1 MSAINGGTNPAVRVP
16 IVNNVIL
23 NDTLQSQRENIVPN
37 GNASFQPNQ
46 GLETPRECNIR
57 GNVRRL
63 RVEDALCYL
72 DQVKQQ
78 FADAPDVYVNFLD
91 VMKDFKSQAI
101 DTPGVI
107 KRVSRLFR
115 GRPNLIIAFN
125 TFLPPGFD
133 VSVDGIKVIITEP
146 NGRKQVIN
154 ESHAE
159 PSTLESSET
168 TQSSKTSKASSP
180 VQLVTGDQLF
190 IRDQAS
196 VSNLVPSAEPVMTEQ
211 LESELTA
218 ASTDPTASE
227 IRPTNSLSN
236 RVSTA
241 TYQDAVMYRNK
252 VMNRFEKRPE
262 IYHKFLEILQR
273 LHRLTQEGGV
283 IQGYK
288 RALEAVE
295 LLFENDTDLVQE
307 FKQQFQ
313 PNCSGS
319 GLPRPSSSTP
329 GDASN
334 KGRIQKTGDRSAFV
348 VSPQPVCVPKV
359 QNLQGTSPGK
369 RTASMYTTTAAKR
382 AKLGSINMMT
392 YDTNVEE
399 AAKFGTV
406 EDYLFF
412 DKVCWLREVRKALID
427 NGVHENFLRCLA
439 LYNQSI
445 ISKNELVELLTP
457 FIGRFTL
464 LLKHVKE
471 LLGLPDSHG
480 DNQQSDEKHR
490 RRQLHGNDDMELE
503 HKIDYATCRRLG
515 VSYRSLPES
524 YEKPLC
530 SGRTP
535 LCESVLNDSW
545 VSFPCW
551 SSEDSSAVHS
561 KKTQFEEFVFRTED
575 ERYELDIVIE
585 VNKTALEVLEMVQRK
600 MSRMKSEELNSLRL
614 GPSLGGSS
622 DSVMLRALQ
631 RIYGDHTLKMLE
643 GAMKNPQIM
652 IPRLI
657 ERMRQKDAEWRKNQ
671 EVCNRIWREE
681 TEKHYAKSLDH
692 QAVIFKQNDLKL
704 LRAKTIVSQ
713 FENLYDERADRN
725 DEGESVEYG
734 PHCIYSYPEDIS
746 VLYDV
751 NDLVIHYVKRQAN
764 IQKEEKRHAKR
775 YLKRFIPELFNV
787 PPQELSDEEEL
798 EDRGRVGQKSEEQ
811 RCSGLL
817 ADDETQKFTSADEE
831 GPKNTQS
838 PNGNETST
846 YRLFYGANTWCIFI
860 RLHHLMCDRLAY
872 LKKKHRE
879 IIENH
884 EVEERIRMERESVIS
899 RCTGDGGSLKS
910 VELDTK
916 LGLSLLKPDSQSP
929 ANYYVALISEVKNL
943 LDGLIDSVAF
953 EDNIRKMFGTAAYL
967 TFTMDKIIITIARQ
981 LQNMSSEEANIASM
995 DLYKKYRFENPVCL
1009 YNRDKN
1015 EENIDD
1021 AYERAAQEVLVNQ
1034 NCFKTFFLHDT
1045 RSVTMELIDSD
1056 VTEEGEKGDSDQEW
1070 SRYVH
1075 HYVESLNDEP
1085 SSSALNP
1092 DDQQQMLETIGERP
1106 PLFLMKYIKTGME
1119 KCRRRDDEAAK
1130 KNEDA
1135 IGELKPEE
1143 KTSNITVNEDLNVL
1157 FSPAGN
1163 YKMRFTKDSTDL
1175 LIRAGAPRRGMDKHK
1190 TITGR
1195 RKDRFLAWL
1204 EERLCEDG
1212 SDVLGPRNWLADGSR
1227 IVPVRHPEFP
1237 YITYNRYFSSISSTS
1252 STSSSNRSQR

>member
-1 MSAINGGTNPAVRVP
+1 MSAINGESNPALRMPV
-16 IVNNVIL
+16 VNNIML
-23 NDTLQSQRENIVPN
+23 NDTLQSHRENIVPN
-37 GNASFQPNQ
+37 GNTLFQPNQ
-46 GLETPRECNIR
+46 GSETSRENAMR

-78 FADAPDVYVNFLD
+78 FADAPDVYINFLD

-146 NGRKQVIN
+146 NGRRQVIN
-154 ESHAE
+154 ENHPELCA
-159 PSTLESSET
+159 SSEIA
-168 TQSSKTSKASSP
+168 QSSQMTKASSP
-180 VQLVTGDQLF
+180 IQPVAGIAGDPLLA
-190 IRDQAS
+190 AS
-196 VSNLVPSAEPVMTEQ
+196 EASASDLSSTTEPVVTEHQ
-211 LESELTA
+211 ESELAPTV
-218 ASTDPTASE
+218 TDLQSNE
-227 IRPTNSLSN
+227 VRPVAFLSN
-236 RVSTA
+236 RVTAA

-252 VMNRFEKRPE
+252 VMARFEDRPE

-273 LHRLTQEGGV
+273 LQRLTQEGGV

-295 LLFENDTDLVQE
+295 VLFENDTDLVQE

-313 PNCSGS
+313 PSSPVSGIS
-319 GLPRPSSSTP
+319 GPSSSTP
-329 GDASN
+329 RDTTS
-334 KGRIQKTGDRSAFV
+334 KGKIQKSGERSTFV

-359 QNLQGTSPGK
+359 QNLQGTNLGK
-369 RTASMYTTTAAKR
+369 RTASMYSTTTAKR
-382 AKLGSINMMT
+382 AKLGSINMLT
-392 YDTNVEE
+392 YDTDVEE

-412 DKVCWLREVRKALID
+412 DKIRKALID

-471 LLGLPDSHG
+471 LLGLPDTHG
-480 DNQQSDEKHR
+480 DSQQSDDRCR
-490 RRQLHGNDDMELE
+490 RRPAYTSDDVELE

-535 LCESVLNDSW
+535 LCESVLNNSW

-561 KKTQFEEFVFRTED
+561 KKTPFEEFVFRTED

-585 VNKTALEVLEMVQRK
+585 VNKAALEVLEMVQRK
-600 MSRMKSEELNSLRL
+600 MSRMKNEELNSFRL

-622 DSVMLRALQ
+622 DSIMLRALQ

-643 GAMKNPQIM
+643 GAMKNPQVM

-657 ERMRQKDAEWRKNQ
+657 ERMRQKDIEWRKNQ
-671 EVCNRIWREE
+671 EICNRIWREE
-681 TEKHYAKSLDH
+681 TDKHFIKSLDH
-692 QAVIFKQNDLKL
+692 QSIIFKQNDLKL
-704 LRAKTIVSQ
+704 LRAKTIISQ
-713 FENLYDERADRN
+713 FENLYDERTDRN

-734 PHCIYSYPEDIS
+734 PHCIYSYPEDIR

-775 YLKRFIPELFNV
+775 YLKRFVPELFNI
-787 PPQELSDEEEL
+787 PPQELSDEEEV
-798 EDRGRVGQKSEEQ
+798 EDRDRVGQNPEEE
-811 RCSGLL
+811 RGIGLYTDQ
-817 ADDETQKFTSADEE
+817 AQKTTSNDNAES
-831 GPKNTQS
+831 KNYAQS
-838 PNGNETST
+838 ANGNESST

-872 LKKKHRE
+872 LKKTHRE
-879 IIENH
+879 IIKNH
-884 EVEERIRMERESVIS
+884 EVEERIRMERESVIN
-899 RCTGDGGSLKS
+899 RCAGDGGSLKS

-929 ANYYVALISEVKNL
+929 VNYYSALINEVKNL

-953 EDNIRKMFGTAAYL
+953 EDNVRKMFGTAAYL

-981 LQNMSSEEANIASM
+981 LQNMSCEDANIASM
-995 DLYKKYRFENPVCL
+995 DLYKKYRFEHPVSL
-1009 YNRDKN
+1009 YSRDKN

-1021 AYERAAQEVLVNQ
+1021 AYERAAQEVLANQ

-1075 HYVESLNDEP
+1075 HYVESLSNEP
-1085 SSSALNP
+1085 SSSALSP
-1092 DDQQQMLETIGERP
+1092 EDQQQMLETIGERP
-1106 PLFLMKYIKTGME
+1106 PLFLMKYIKAGMD
-1119 KCRRRDDEAAK
+1119 KYRKKDDETNK
-1130 KNEDA
+1130 KNEDGN
-1135 IGELKPEE
+1135 GEQKLEE
-1143 KTSNITVNEDLNVL
+1143 KLPSIVMSEDLSAL

-1163 YKMRFTKDSTDL
+1163 YKMRFTKGSGDL
-1175 LIRAGAPRRGMDKHK
+1175 LIKAGAPRKGMDKHK
-1190 TITGR
+1190 IVTGR

-1212 SDVLGPRNWLADGSR
+1212 RDVLGPRNWLADGSR

-1252 STSSSNRSQR
+1252 SNSSNRSQR

>member
-1 MSAINGGTNPAVRVP
+1 MTG
-16 IVNNVIL
+16 
-23 NDTLQSQRENIVPN
+23 QQEN
-37 GNASFQPNQ
+37 
-46 GLETPRECNIR
+46 
-57 GNVRRL
+57 
-63 RVEDALCYL
+63 
-72 DQVKQQ
+72 
-78 FADAPDVYVNFLD
+78 
-91 VMKDFKSQAI
+91 
-101 DTPGVI
+101 
-107 KRVSRLFR
+107 
-115 GRPNLIIAFN
+115 
-125 TFLPPGFD
+125 
-133 VSVDGIKVIITEP
+133 
-146 NGRKQVIN
+146 
-154 ESHAE
+154 
-159 PSTLESSET
+159 
-168 TQSSKTSKASSP
+168 
-180 VQLVTGDQLF
+180 
-190 IRDQAS
+190 
-196 VSNLVPSAEPVMTEQ
+196 
-211 LESELTA
+211 ELTPVA
-218 ASTDPTASE
+218 TDPQCSE
-227 IRPTNSLSN
+227 IRSTTFLSN
-236 RVSTA
+236 RVTTA
-241 TYQDAVMYRNK
+241 TYQDAIMYRNK
-252 VMNRFEKRPE
+252 VMARFEDRPE

-295 LLFENDTDLVQE
+295 MLFENDTDLVQE

-313 PNCSGS
+313 PSCSGNS
-319 GLPRPSSSTP
+319 CTSSSTLR
-329 GDASN
+329 DTAS
-334 KGRIQKTGDRSAFV
+334 KGRVQKSGERSTFV

-359 QNLQGTSPGK
+359 QNLQGMSPGK
-369 RTASMYTTTAAKR
+369 RAVYMCSTTAAKR
-382 AKLGSINMMT
+382 AKLGTINMLT
-392 YDTNVEE
+392 YDTDVEE

-412 DKVCWLREVRKALID
+412 DKVCWLQEVRKALID

-445 ISKNELVELLTP
+445 ISKIELVELLTP
-457 FIGRFTL
+457 FIGRFTV

-471 LLGLPDSHG
+471 LLGLPDIHNDS
-480 DNQQSDEKHR
+480 QQNDDKHR
-490 RRQLHGNDDMELE
+490 RRQAQMNDDMELE

-530 SGRTP
+530 SGRTS

-600 MSRMKSEELNSLRL
+600 MLRMKNEELKCFRL

-622 DSVMLRALQ
+622 NSIMLRALQ
-631 RIYGDHTLKMLE
+631 RIYGDHTVKMLE
-643 GAMKNPQIM
+643 GAMKSPQVM

-657 ERMRQKDAEWRKNQ
+657 ERMRQKDVEWRKNQ
-671 EVCNRIWREE
+671 ELCNRIWREE
-681 TEKHYAKSLDH
+681 TEKHYTKSLDH

-734 PHCIYSYPEDIS
+734 PHCVYSYPEDIR

-751 NDLVIHYVKRQAN
+751 NDLIIHYVKRQAN

-775 YLKRFIPELFNV
+775 YLKRFVPELFNI
-787 PPQELSDEEEL
+787 PPQELSDEEEV
-798 EDRGRVGQKSEEQ
+798 EGRDRIDQNSEEQ
-811 RCSGLL
+811 NVGLNTDE
-817 ADDETQKFTSADEE
+817 AQKISDDVDSKNAQFSNET
-831 GPKNTQS
+831 
-838 PNGNETST
+838 ETST

-872 LKKKHRE
+872 LKKKHQE
-879 IIENH
+879 IIKNH
-884 EVEERIRMERESVIS
+884 EVEERIRMERESVIN
-899 RCTGDGGSLKS
+899 RCTGDGGSLES

-916 LGLSLLKPDSQSP
+916 LGLSLLKPDTQNP
-929 ANYYVALISEVKNL
+929 VNYYVALINEVKNL

-967 TFTMDKIIITIARQ
+967 TFTMDKIIMTIARQ
-981 LQNMSSEEANIASM
+981 LQNMSCEDANVASM
-995 DLYKKYRFENPVCL
+995 DLYKKYRFERPVSL
-1009 YNRDKN
+1009 YSRDKN

-1045 RSVTMELIDSD
+1045 RSVTMELIDSN

-1075 HYVESLNDEP
+1075 HYVESLTNEP
-1085 SSSALNP
+1085 SSSALSQE
-1092 DDQQQMLETIGERP
+1092 DQQQMLETIGERP
-1106 PLFLMKYIKTGME
+1106 PLFLMKYIKAGID
-1119 KCRRRDDEAAK
+1119 KYRKRNDETSK
-1130 KNEDA
+1130 KNEDGN
-1135 IGELKPEE
+1135 GEQKLEE
-1143 KTSNITVNEDLNVL
+1143 KLS
-1157 FSPAGN
+1157 
-1163 YKMRFTKDSTDL
+1163 FTKHR
-1175 LIRAGAPRRGMDKHK
+1175 IV
-1190 TITGR
+1190 TGR

-1212 SDVLGPRNWLADGSR
+1212 GDVLGPRNWLADGSR

-1252 STSSSNRSQR
+1252 STSSSTRSQR

>member
-1 MSAINGGTNPAVRVP
+1 MSSVNGGSNPAVRVP
-16 IVNNVIL
+16 FVNNVIL

-37 GNASFQPNQ
+37 GNVSFQPNQ
-46 GLETPRECNIR
+46 GSETQRESNMR

-115 GRPNLIIAFN
+115 GRPNLIVAFN

-146 NGRKQVIN
+146 NGRRQVIN
-154 ESHAE
+154 ENHPE
-159 PSTLESSET
+159 LSSPEAPEAA
-168 TQSSKTSKASSP
+168 QSSQMTRAISSVEPLADVNEEPLLAASE
-180 VQLVTGDQLF
+180 
-190 IRDQAS
+190 AS
-196 VSNLVPSAEPVMTEQ
+196 ASDLGLTTEPIMTEQ
-211 LESELTA
+211 RESELTLTA
-218 ASTDPTASE
+218 TDPQPSTV
-227 IRPTNSLSN
+227 RPIAFLS
-236 RVSTA
+236 RVTTA
-241 TYQDAVMYRNK
+241 TYQGAVMYRNK
-252 VMNRFEKRPE
+252 VMARFEDRPE

-273 LHRLTQEGGV
+273 LHRVTQEGGV

-288 RALEAVE
+288 RAVEAVQV
-295 LLFENDTDLVQE
+295 LFENDVDLVQE

-313 PNCSGS
+313 P
-319 GLPRPSSSTP
+319 SSSGYGTSSLSSIALR
-329 GDASN
+329 DTTT
-334 KGRIQKTGDRSAFV
+334 KERIQKSGERNTFV

-359 QNLQGTSPGK
+359 QNLQGMSPGK
-369 RTASMYTTTAAKR
+369 RTASIYSTTAAKR
-382 AKLGSINMMT
+382 AKLGCINMLT

-399 AAKFGTV
+399 AVKFGTV

-412 DKVCWLREVRKALID
+412 DKVRKALID

-471 LLGLPDSHG
+471 LLGLPDVHG
-480 DNQQSDEKHR
+480 DSQQNDDKHR
-490 RRQLHGNDDMELE
+490 RRQAQMNDNVELE

-600 MSRMKSEELNSLRL
+600 MLRMKSDELKSFRL

-622 DSVMLRALQ
+622 DSIMLRALQ

-643 GAMKNPQIM
+643 GAMKNPHVM

-657 ERMRQKDAEWRKNQ
+657 ERMRQKDIEWRKNQ

-692 QAVIFKQNDLKL
+692 QAVVFKQNDLKL

-725 DEGESVEYG
+725 DEGESMEYG
-734 PHCIYSYPEDIS
+734 PHCIYSYPEDTR

-775 YLKRFIPELFNV
+775 YLKRFVPELFNI
-787 PPQELSDEEEL
+787 PPQDLSDEEEVEERDHIGQNL
-798 EDRGRVGQKSEEQ
+798 EEEHNVG
-811 RCSGLL
+811 LHT
-817 ADDETQKFTSADEE
+817 DETQNITSNEDADS
-831 GPKNTQS
+831 KNAQS
-838 PNGNETST
+838 SNENETST

-872 LKKKHRE
+872 LKRKHRE
-879 IIENH
+879 IIKNY
-884 EVEERIRMERESVIS
+884 EVEERIRMERESLIN
-899 RCTGDGGSLKS
+899 RCVGDGGSLKS

-929 ANYYVALISEVKNL
+929 VNYYIALINEVKNL

-953 EDNIRKMFGTAAYL
+953 EDNVRKMFGTAAYL

-981 LQNMSSEEANIASM
+981 LQNMSCEDVNIASM
-995 DLYKKYRFENPVCL
+995 DLYKKYRFEHPVSL
-1009 YNRDKN
+1009 YSRDKN
-1015 EENIDD
+1015 DENIDD
-1021 AYERAAQEVLVNQ
+1021 AYERAAQEVLANQ

-1045 RSVTMELIDSD
+1045 RSVTMELIDSN

-1075 HYVESLNDEP
+1075 HYVESLANEL
-1085 SSSALNP
+1085 SSSALSAE
-1092 DDQQQMLETIGERP
+1092 DQQQMLETINERP
-1106 PLFLMKYIKTGME
+1106 PLFLMKYIKVGMD
-1119 KCRRRDDEAAK
+1119 KCRKKDDETNK
-1130 KNEDA
+1130 KNENGN
-1135 IGELKPEE
+1135 GEQKLGENLP
-1143 KTSNITVNEDLNVL
+1143 NIAMSEDLNAV

-1163 YKMRFTKDSTDL
+1163 YKMRFTKGSGDL
-1175 LIRAGAPRRGMDKHK
+1175 LIRIGAPRKGMDKHK
-1190 TITGR
+1190 IVTGR

-1212 SDVLGPRNWLADGSR
+1212 GDVLGPRNWLADGSR
-1227 IVPVRHPEFP
+1227 IVPVRHPDFP

-1252 STSSSNRSQR
+1252 STSSNRSQR

>member
-1 MSAINGGTNPAVRVP
+1 MSAINGNNPAVRIP

-23 NDTLQSQRENIVPN
+23 NDVLQSQRENAVTN
-37 GNASFQPNQ
+37 GSASLQPNQ
-46 GLETPRECNIR
+46 VSETTRESSMR
-57 GNVRRL
+57 GNRL

-146 NGRKQVIN
+146 NGRRQIIN
-154 ESHAE
+154 ENHS
-159 PSTLESSET
+159 ESSTSELSET
-168 TQSSKTSKASSP
+168 AQNSEVTKASLP
-180 VQLVTGDQLF
+180 VEPVADITGDPLLAASEAS
-190 IRDQAS
+190 AS
-196 VSNLVPSAEPVMTEQ
+196 VPELEPVMTGQQEN
-211 LESELTA
+211 ELTPVA
-218 ASTDPTASE
+218 TDPQCSE
-227 IRPTNSLSN
+227 IRSTTFLSN
-236 RVSTA
+236 RVTTA
-241 TYQDAVMYRNK
+241 TYQDAIMYRNK
-252 VMNRFEKRPE
+252 VMARFEDRPE

-295 LLFENDTDLVQE
+295 MLFENDTDLVQE

-313 PNCSGS
+313 PSCSGNS
-319 GLPRPSSSTP
+319 CTSSSTLR
-329 GDASN
+329 DTAS
-334 KGRIQKTGDRSAFV
+334 KGRVQKSGERSTFV

-359 QNLQGTSPGK
+359 QNLQGMSPGK
-369 RTASMYTTTAAKR
+369 RAVYMCSTTAAKR
-382 AKLGSINMMT
+382 AKLGTINMLT
-392 YDTNVEE
+392 YDTDVEE

-412 DKVCWLREVRKALID
+412 DKVCWLQEVRKALID

-445 ISKNELVELLTP
+445 ISKIELVELLTP
-457 FIGRFTL
+457 FIGRFTV

-471 LLGLPDSHG
+471 LLGLPDIHNDS
-480 DNQQSDEKHR
+480 QQNDDKHR
-490 RRQLHGNDDMELE
+490 RRQAQMNDDMELE

-530 SGRTP
+530 SGRTS

-600 MSRMKSEELNSLRL
+600 MLRMKNEELKCFRL

-622 DSVMLRALQ
+622 NSIMLRALQ
-631 RIYGDHTLKMLE
+631 RIYGDHTVKMLE
-643 GAMKNPQIM
+643 GAMKSPQVM

-657 ERMRQKDAEWRKNQ
+657 ERMRQKDVEWRKNQ
-671 EVCNRIWREE
+671 ELCNRIWREE
-681 TEKHYAKSLDH
+681 TEKHYTKSLDH

-734 PHCIYSYPEDIS
+734 PHCVYSYPEDIR

-751 NDLVIHYVKRQAN
+751 NDLIIHYVKRQAN

-775 YLKRFIPELFNV
+775 YLKRFVPELFNI
-787 PPQELSDEEEL
+787 PPQELSDEEEV
-798 EDRGRVGQKSEEQ
+798 EGRDRIDQNSEEQ
-811 RCSGLL
+811 NVGLNTDE
-817 ADDETQKFTSADEE
+817 AQKISDDVDSKNAQFSNET
-831 GPKNTQS
+831 
-838 PNGNETST
+838 ETST

-872 LKKKHRE
+872 LKKKHQE
-879 IIENH
+879 IIKNH
-884 EVEERIRMERESVIS
+884 EVEERIRMERESVIN
-899 RCTGDGGSLKS
+899 RCTGDGGSLES

-916 LGLSLLKPDSQSP
+916 LGLSLLKPDTQNP
-929 ANYYVALISEVKNL
+929 VNYYVALINEVKNL

-967 TFTMDKIIITIARQ
+967 TFTMDKIIMTIARQ
-981 LQNMSSEEANIASM
+981 LQNMSCEDANVASM
-995 DLYKKYRFENPVCL
+995 DLYKKYRFERPVSL
-1009 YNRDKN
+1009 YSRDKN

-1045 RSVTMELIDSD
+1045 RSVTMELIDSN

-1075 HYVESLNDEP
+1075 HYVESLTNEP
-1085 SSSALNP
+1085 SSSALSQE
-1092 DDQQQMLETIGERP
+1092 DQQQMLETIGERP
-1106 PLFLMKYIKTGME
+1106 PLFLMKYIKAGID
-1119 KCRRRDDEAAK
+1119 KYRKRNDETSK
-1130 KNEDA
+1130 KNEDGN
-1135 IGELKPEE
+1135 GEQKLEE
-1143 KTSNITVNEDLNVL
+1143 KLSFTVSEDLSAL

-1163 YKMRFTKDSTDL
+1163 YKMRFTKGSGDL
-1175 LIRAGAPRRGMDKHK
+1175 LIRTGAPRKGMDKHR
-1190 TITGR
+1190 IVTGR

-1212 SDVLGPRNWLADGSR
+1212 GDVLGPRNWLADGSR

-1252 STSSSNRSQR
+1252 STSSSTRSQR

>member
-1 MSAINGGTNPAVRVP
+1 MSAINGGSNPAVRMP

-23 NDTLQSQRENIVPN
+23 NETLQSQRENIMPN
-37 GNASFQPNQ
+37 GNIPFQPNQ
-46 GLETPRECNIR
+46 GSEAPHESNMR

-91 VMKDFKSQAI
+91 VMKDFKSQTI

-107 KRVSRLFR
+107 KRVSRLFH

-146 NGRKQVIN
+146 NGRRQVIN
-154 ESHAE
+154 ENQPE
-159 PSTLESSET
+159 LSTSESPTESSQT
-168 TQSSKTSKASSP
+168 TKASSP
-180 VQLVTGDQLF
+180 VHSLVGVA
-190 IRDQAS
+190 RDLLSTSSEAS
-196 VSNLVPSAEPVMTEQ
+196 VSDLVSTVEPIMTEQ
-211 LESELTA
+211 SESELTPKT
-218 ASTDPTASE
+218 TDSQSSE
-227 IRPTNSLSN
+227 IRPIAFLSN
-236 RVSTA
+236 RITTST
-241 TYQDAVMYRNK
+241 YKDVVMYRNK
-252 VMNRFEKRPE
+252 IMARFEEQPE
-262 IYHKFLEILQR
+262 IYHKFLDILQR
-273 LHRLTQEGGV
+273 LHRVTQKGEV

-295 LLFENDTDLVQE
+295 VLFENDKDLVQE

-313 PNCSGS
+313 PSFSGFGIS
-319 GLPRPSSSTP
+319 RPSPSMPRDTTS
-329 GDASN
+329 
-334 KGRIQKTGDRSAFV
+334 KRKIQKSGERSAFV
-348 VSPQPVCVPKV
+348 VSPQPVCVPKI
-359 QNLQGTSPGK
+359 QNLQGTSFGK
-369 RTASMYTTTAAKR
+369 RTSSMYSAIAAKK
-382 AKLGSINMMT
+382 AKLGSINMLA
-392 YDTNVEE
+392 YDTDVDE

-412 DKVCWLREVRKALID
+412 DKVRKALVH
-427 NGVHENFLRCLA
+427 NGVHENFYAA
-439 LYNQSI
+439 LHCI
-445 ISKNELVELLTP
+445 IKALFRKTNL
-457 FIGRFTL
+457 RFTS

-471 LLGLPDSHG
+471 LLGLPDTHG
-480 DNQQSDEKHR
+480 DSQQTDDKQR
-490 RRQLHGNDDMELE
+490 RRQIHASDDVELQ

-561 KKTQFEEFVFRTED
+561 KKTPFEEFVFRTED

-600 MSRMKSEELNSLRL
+600 MSRMKNEELDSFSL

-622 DSVMLRALQ
+622 DSIMLRALQ
-631 RIYGDHTLKMLE
+631 KIYGDHTLKMLE
-643 GAMKNPQIM
+643 GAMKNPQVM

-657 ERMRQKDAEWRKNQ
+657 ERMRQKMSNG
-671 EVCNRIWREE
+671 
-681 TEKHYAKSLDH
+681 
-692 QAVIFKQNDLKL
+692 QNDLKL
-704 LRAKTIVSQ
+704 LRAKTIISQ

-734 PHCIYSYPEDIS
+734 PHCIYSYPEDIR

-751 NDLVIHYVKRQAN
+751 SDLIIHYVKRQAN

-787 PPQELSDEEEL
+787 PLQELSDEEET
-798 EDRGRVGQKSEEQ
+798 EDRDHVEIFDGHYLIFNVKIDIEDQNLEEERNFGSNTSEEQ
-811 RCSGLL
+811 KMFSNDDAESKILSLRMEKRLL
-817 ADDETQKFTSADEE
+817 HIVFSMVPTH
-831 GPKNTQS
+831 G
-838 PNGNETST
+838 
-846 YRLFYGANTWCIFI
+846 
-860 RLHHLMCDRLAY
+860 
-872 LKKKHRE
+872 
-879 IIENH
+879 
-884 EVEERIRMERESVIS
+884 VEERIRMERESVIN

-929 ANYYVALISEVKNL
+929 VNYYTALISEVKNL
-943 LDGLIDSVAF
+943 LDGLIDSVTF
-953 EDNIRKMFGTAAYL
+953 EDNVRKMFGTAAYL

-981 LQNMSSEEANIASM
+981 LQNMSCEDANIASM
-995 DLYKKYRFENPVCL
+995 DLYKKYRFEHPISL
-1009 YNRDKN
+1009 YSRDKN

-1021 AYERAAQEVLVNQ
+1021 AYERAAQEVLANQ
-1034 NCFKTFFLHDT
+1034 NCFKTFFLHDS

-1075 HYVESLNDEP
+1075 HYVESLANANEP
-1085 SSSALNP
+1085 SSSALNSE
-1092 DDQQQMLETIGERP
+1092 DQQQMVETINERP
-1106 PLFLMKYIKTGME
+1106 PLFLMKYIKAGMD
-1119 KCRRRDDEAAK
+1119 KYKRKDDETCK
-1130 KNEDA
+1130 KNEVGNA
-1135 IGELKPEE
+1135 ELKLEE
-1143 KTSNITVNEDLNVL
+1143 KLPNITVSENLNVL

-1163 YKMRFTKDSTDL
+1163 YKMRFIKGSADM
-1175 LIRAGAPRRGMDKHK
+1175 LIRARAPRRGWISYFGFCDHRKKIANSKLQKHK
-1190 TITGR
+1190 IVTGR

-1212 SDVLGPRNWLADGSR
+1212 GDVLGPRNWLADGSR

-1237 YITYNRYFSSISSTS
+1237 YITYNRYFCSISSTS

>member
-1 MSAINGGTNPAVRVP
+1 MTG
-16 IVNNVIL
+16 
-23 NDTLQSQRENIVPN
+23 QQEN
-37 GNASFQPNQ
+37 
-46 GLETPRECNIR
+46 
-57 GNVRRL
+57 
-63 RVEDALCYL
+63 
-72 DQVKQQ
+72 
-78 FADAPDVYVNFLD
+78 
-91 VMKDFKSQAI
+91 
-101 DTPGVI
+101 
-107 KRVSRLFR
+107 
-115 GRPNLIIAFN
+115 
-125 TFLPPGFD
+125 
-133 VSVDGIKVIITEP
+133 
-146 NGRKQVIN
+146 
-154 ESHAE
+154 
-159 PSTLESSET
+159 
-168 TQSSKTSKASSP
+168 
-180 VQLVTGDQLF
+180 
-190 IRDQAS
+190 
-196 VSNLVPSAEPVMTEQ
+196 
-211 LESELTA
+211 ELTPVA
-218 ASTDPTASE
+218 TDPQCSE
-227 IRPTNSLSN
+227 IRSTTFLSN
-236 RVSTA
+236 RVTTA
-241 TYQDAVMYRNK
+241 TYQDAIMYRNK
-252 VMNRFEKRPE
+252 VMARFEDRPE

-295 LLFENDTDLVQE
+295 MLFENDTDLVQE

-313 PNCSGS
+313 PSCSGNS
-319 GLPRPSSSTP
+319 CTSSSTLR
-329 GDASN
+329 DTAS
-334 KGRIQKTGDRSAFV
+334 KGRVQKSGERSTFV

-359 QNLQGTSPGK
+359 QNLQGMSPGK
-369 RTASMYTTTAAKR
+369 RAVYMCSTTAAKR
-382 AKLGSINMMT
+382 AKLGTINMLT
-392 YDTNVEE
+392 YDTDVEE

-412 DKVCWLREVRKALID
+412 DKVRKALID

-445 ISKNELVELLTP
+445 ISKIELVELLTP
-457 FIGRFTL
+457 FIGRFTV

-471 LLGLPDSHG
+471 LLGLPDIHNDS
-480 DNQQSDEKHR
+480 QQNDDKHR
-490 RRQLHGNDDMELE
+490 RRQAQMNDDMELE

-530 SGRTP
+530 SGRTS

-600 MSRMKSEELNSLRL
+600 MLRMKNEELKCFRL

-622 DSVMLRALQ
+622 NSIMLRALQ
-631 RIYGDHTLKMLE
+631 RIYGDHTVKMLE
-643 GAMKNPQIM
+643 GAMKSPQVM

-657 ERMRQKDAEWRKNQ
+657 ERMRQKDVEWRKNQ
-671 EVCNRIWREE
+671 ELCNRIWREE
-681 TEKHYAKSLDH
+681 TEKHYTKSLDH

-734 PHCIYSYPEDIS
+734 PHCVYSYPEDIR

-751 NDLVIHYVKRQAN
+751 NDLIIHYVKRQAN

-775 YLKRFIPELFNV
+775 YLKRFVPELFNI
-787 PPQELSDEEEL
+787 PPQELSDEEEV
-798 EDRGRVGQKSEEQ
+798 EGRDRIDQNSEEQ
-811 RCSGLL
+811 NVGLNTDE
-817 ADDETQKFTSADEE
+817 AQKISDDVDSKNAQFSNET
-831 GPKNTQS
+831 
-838 PNGNETST
+838 ETST

-872 LKKKHRE
+872 LKKKHQE
-879 IIENH
+879 IIKNH
-884 EVEERIRMERESVIS
+884 EVEERIRMERESVIN
-899 RCTGDGGSLKS
+899 RCTGDGGSLES

-916 LGLSLLKPDSQSP
+916 LGLSLLKPDTQNP
-929 ANYYVALISEVKNL
+929 VNYYVALINEVKNL

-967 TFTMDKIIITIARQ
+967 TFTMDKIIMTIARQ
-981 LQNMSSEEANIASM
+981 LQNMSCEDANVASM
-995 DLYKKYRFENPVCL
+995 DLYKKYRFERPVSL
-1009 YNRDKN
+1009 YSRDKN

-1045 RSVTMELIDSD
+1045 RSVTMELIDSN

-1075 HYVESLNDEP
+1075 HYVESLTNEP
-1085 SSSALNP
+1085 SSSALSQE
-1092 DDQQQMLETIGERP
+1092 DQQQMLETIGERP
-1106 PLFLMKYIKTGME
+1106 PLFLMKYIKAGID
-1119 KCRRRDDEAAK
+1119 KYRKRNDETSK
-1130 KNEDA
+1130 KNEDGN
-1135 IGELKPEE
+1135 GEQKLEE
-1143 KTSNITVNEDLNVL
+1143 KLS
-1157 FSPAGN
+1157 
-1163 YKMRFTKDSTDL
+1163 FTKHR
-1175 LIRAGAPRRGMDKHK
+1175 IV
-1190 TITGR
+1190 TGR

-1212 SDVLGPRNWLADGSR
+1212 GDVLGPRNWLADGSR

-1252 STSSSNRSQR
+1252 STSSSTRSQR

>member
-1 MSAINGGTNPAVRVP
+1 MSAINGESNPAVRIPVMS
-16 IVNNVIL
+16 NVML
-23 NDTLQSQRENIVPN
+23 NDTLQSQRENIMPN
-37 GNASFQPNQ
+37 GSGSFQQNQ
-46 GLETPRECNIR
+46 RSETPREGTMR
-57 GNVRRL
+57 GNIRRL

-133 VSVDGIKVIITEP
+133 VSIDGIKVIITEP
-146 NGRKQVIN
+146 NGRRQVIN
-154 ESHAE
+154 ENHPELSA
-159 PSTLESSET
+159 SELSEIA
-168 TQSSKTSKASSP
+168 QSSQAAKTSSP
-180 VQLVTGDQLF
+180 VHPIAGIAGDPL
-190 IRDQAS
+190 
-196 VSNLVPSAEPVMTEQ
+196 L
-211 LESELTA
+211 
-218 ASTDPTASE
+218 TASE
-227 IRPTNSLSN
+227 TSASDLSSTAEAVITEQPENELIPAVTDLQSSAVRPVAFLPN
-236 RVSTA
+236 RVTAA

-252 VMNRFEKRPE
+252 VMSRFEERPE

-273 LHRLTQEGGV
+273 LQRLTQEGGV

-295 LLFENDTDLVQE
+295 VLFDSDTDLIHE

-313 PNCSGS
+313 PSSSGS
-319 GLPRPSSSTP
+319 GTSGPSFSTP
-329 GDASN
+329 RDMTS
-334 KGRIQKTGDRSAFV
+334 KGRIQKSGERSTFV

-359 QNLQGTSPGK
+359 QNLQGTSLGK
-369 RTASMYTTTAAKR
+369 RTASMYPSTTAKR
-382 AKLGSINMMT
+382 AKLGSINLLT
-392 YDTNVEE
+392 YDTDVEE

-412 DKVCWLREVRKALID
+412 DKIRKALID

-471 LLGLPDSHG
+471 LLGLPDAHS
-480 DNQQSDEKHR
+480 DIQQNDDRFR
-490 RRQLHGNDDMELE
+490 RRQAHTNDDIELE

-535 LCESVLNDSW
+535 LCESVLNNSW

-561 KKTQFEEFVFRTED
+561 KKTPFEEFVFRTED

-600 MSRMKSEELNSLRL
+600 MSRMKNEELNSFCL

-622 DSVMLRALQ
+622 DSIMLRALQ

-643 GAMKNPQIM
+643 GAMKNPQVM

-657 ERMRQKDAEWRKNQ
+657 ERMRQKDVEWRKNQ
-671 EVCNRIWREE
+671 EICNRIWREE
-681 TEKHYAKSLDH
+681 TDKHFMKSLDH
-692 QAVIFKQNDLKL
+692 QSIIFKQNDLKL

-713 FENLYDERADRN
+713 FENLYDERTDRN

-734 PHCIYSYPEDIS
+734 PHCIYSYPEDIR

-775 YLKRFIPELFNV
+775 YLKRFVPELFNI

-798 EDRGRVGQKSEEQ
+798 ENRDRTGQKPEEE
-811 RCSGLL
+811 RSGSHVDE
-817 ADDETQKFTSADEE
+817 AQKTTSNDDAES
-831 GPKNTQS
+831 KNAQS
-838 PNGNETST
+838 PNGNESST

-872 LKKKHRE
+872 LKKAHRE
-879 IIENH
+879 IIRNH
-884 EVEERIRMERESVIS
+884 EVEERIRIERESVIN
-899 RCTGDGGSLKS
+899 RCASDGGSLKS

-929 ANYYVALISEVKNL
+929 VNYYSALINEVKNL

-981 LQNMSSEEANIASM
+981 LQNMCCEDVNIASM
-995 DLYKKYRFENPVCL
+995 DLYKKYRFEHPVSL
-1009 YNRDKN
+1009 YSRDKN

-1021 AYERAAQEVLVNQ
+1021 AYERAAQEVLANQ

-1075 HYVESLNDEP
+1075 HYVESLANEP
-1085 SSSALNP
+1085 SSSALSP
-1092 DDQQQMLETIGERP
+1092 EDQQQMLETIGERP
-1106 PLFLMKYIKTGME
+1106 PLFLMKYIKVGMD
-1119 KCRRRDDEAAK
+1119 KCRKKDETSK
-1130 KNEDA
+1130 KNENEN
-1135 IGELKPEE
+1135 GEQKLEGKLP
-1143 KTSNITVNEDLNVL
+1143 SIIMSEDLSAL

-1163 YKMRFTKDSTDL
+1163 YKMRFAKGSGDL
-1175 LIRAGAPRRGMDKHK
+1175 LIKAGVPRKGMDKHRIV
-1190 TITGR
+1190 TER

-1212 SDVLGPRNWLADGSR
+1212 GDVLGPRNWLADGSR

-1252 STSSSNRSQR
+1252 SSSSSNRSQR

>member
-1 MSAINGGTNPAVRVP
+1 MSAINGGSNPVVRMPV
-16 IVNNVIL
+16 VNNVML
-23 NDTLQSQRENIVPN
+23 NDTLQSQRENIMPN
-37 GNASFQPNQ
+37 GNASFQRNQ
-46 GLETPRECNIR
+46 VSETTRESTMR
-57 GNVRRL
+57 GNRL

-146 NGRKQVIN
+146 NGRRQVIN
-154 ESHAE
+154 ENHPE
-159 PSTLESSET
+159 LSTSESPEAA
-168 TQSSKTSKASSP
+168 QSSQVIKTSSSP
-180 VQLVTGDQLF
+180 VEPITGIAGDPLSAVSE
-190 IRDQAS
+190 AS
-196 VSNLVPSAEPVMTEQ
+196 ASDLSSAAELAMAERP
-211 LESELTA
+211 ESELTPTA
-218 ASTDPTASE
+218 TDPQSSE
-227 IRPTNSLSN
+227 VRPLAFLSN
-236 RVSTA
+236 RVTAA

-252 VMNRFEKRPE
+252 VMARFQDRPE

-273 LHRLTQEGGV
+273 LHRLTQASPEGEV
-283 IQGYK
+283 IQGYR

-295 LLFENDTDLVQE
+295 VLFENDADLMQE
-307 FKQQFQ
+307 FKQQFH
-313 PNCSGS
+313 PSFSGS
-319 GLPRPSSSTP
+319 GPSSSTP
-329 GDASN
+329 RDTIS
-334 KGRIQKTGDRSAFV
+334 KERIQKSGERSTFV
-348 VSPQPVCVPKV
+348 VSPQPVCVPKI
-359 QNLQGTSPGK
+359 QNLQGTSLGK
-369 RTASMYTTTAAKR
+369 RTASLYSTTAVKR
-382 AKLGSINMMT
+382 VKLGSVNMLT
-392 YDTNVEE
+392 YDTDVEE

-445 ISKNELVELLTP
+445 ISKNELIELLTP

-471 LLGLPDSHG
+471 LLGLSDTHG
-480 DNQQSDEKHR
+480 DSQQSDDKYR
-490 RRQLHGNDDMELE
+490 RRQAHTNIHDDTELE

-530 SGRTP
+530 SGRTQ

-561 KKTQFEEFVFRTED
+561 KKTPFEEFVFRTED

-585 VNKTALEVLEMVQRK
+585 VNKTALEVLEMIQRK
-600 MSRMKSEELNSLRL
+600 MSRMKNDELNSFRL

-622 DSVMLRALQ
+622 DSIMLRALQ

-643 GAMKNPQIM
+643 GAMKNPQVM

-657 ERMRQKDAEWRKNQ
+657 ERMRQKDVEWRKNQ
-671 EVCNRIWREE
+671 EICNRIWREE
-681 TEKHYAKSLDH
+681 TDKHFIKSLDH
-692 QAVIFKQNDLKL
+692 QSIIFKQNDLKL

-734 PHCIYSYPEDIS
+734 PHCIYSYPEDIH

-775 YLKRFIPELFNV
+775 YLKRFVPELFNI
-787 PPQELSDEEEL
+787 PPQELSDEEEI
-798 EDRGRVGQKSEEQ
+798 EDRDRISQNPEEERNVGPRTNEAQKVTLNNDAES
-811 RCSGLL
+811 
-817 ADDETQKFTSADEE
+817 
-831 GPKNTQS
+831 KNAQS
-838 PNGNETST
+838 PGGKESAT

-872 LKKKHRE
+872 LKKTHRE
-879 IIENH
+879 IIKNH
-884 EVEERIRMERESVIS
+884 EVEERIRMERESIIN
-899 RCTGDGGSLKS
+899 RCAGDDGSLKS

-929 ANYYVALISEVKNL
+929 LNYYSALINEVKNL

-953 EDNIRKMFGTAAYL
+953 EDNVRKMFGTAAYL

-981 LQNMSSEEANIASM
+981 LQNMSCEDANIASM
-995 DLYKKYRFENPVCL
+995 DLYKKYRFEHPVSL
-1009 YNRDKN
+1009 YSRDKN

-1021 AYERAAQEVLVNQ
+1021 AYERAAQEVLANQ

-1075 HYVESLNDEP
+1075 HYVEVYFLNLFKLIQATNSLMIFH
-1085 SSSALNP
+1085 SL
-1092 DDQQQMLETIGERP
+1092 T
-1106 PLFLMKYIKTGME
+1106 Y
-1119 KCRRRDDEAAK
+1119 
-1130 KNEDA
+1130 
-1135 IGELKPEE
+1135 
-1143 KTSNITVNEDLNVL
+1143 
-1157 FSPAGN
+1157 
-1163 YKMRFTKDSTDL
+1163 
-1175 LIRAGAPRRGMDKHK
+1175 
-1190 TITGR
+1190 
-1195 RKDRFLAWL
+1195 
-1204 EERLCEDG
+1204 
-1212 SDVLGPRNWLADGSR
+1212 
-1227 IVPVRHPEFP
+1227 PVTF
-1237 YITYNRYFSSISSTS
+1237 N
-1252 STSSSNRSQR
+1252 

>member
-1 MSAINGGTNPAVRVP
+1 MSAINGGSNPAVRMP

-23 NDTLQSQRENIVPN
+23 NETLQSQRENIMPN
-37 GNASFQPNQ
+37 GNIPFQPNQ
-46 GLETPRECNIR
+46 GSEAPHESNMR

-91 VMKDFKSQAI
+91 VMKDFKSQTI

-107 KRVSRLFR
+107 KRVSRLFH

-146 NGRKQVIN
+146 NGRRQVIN
-154 ESHAE
+154 ENQPE
-159 PSTLESSET
+159 LSTSESPTESSQT
-168 TQSSKTSKASSP
+168 TKASSP
-180 VQLVTGDQLF
+180 VHSLVGVA
-190 IRDQAS
+190 RDLLSTSSEAS
-196 VSNLVPSAEPVMTEQ
+196 VSDLVSTVEPIMTEQ
-211 LESELTA
+211 SESELTPKT
-218 ASTDPTASE
+218 TDSQSSE
-227 IRPTNSLSN
+227 IRPIAFLSN
-236 RVSTA
+236 RITTST
-241 TYQDAVMYRNK
+241 YKDVVMYRNK
-252 VMNRFEKRPE
+252 IMARFEEQPE
-262 IYHKFLEILQR
+262 IYHKFLDILQR
-273 LHRLTQEGGV
+273 LHRVTQKGEV

-295 LLFENDTDLVQE
+295 VLFENDKDLVQE

-313 PNCSGS
+313 PSFSGFGIS
-319 GLPRPSSSTP
+319 RPSPSMPRDTTS
-329 GDASN
+329 
-334 KGRIQKTGDRSAFV
+334 KRKIQKCGERSAFV
-348 VSPQPVCVPKV
+348 VSPQPVCVPKI
-359 QNLQGTSPGK
+359 QNLQGTSFGK
-369 RTASMYTTTAAKR
+369 RTSSMYSAIAAKK
-382 AKLGSINMMT
+382 AKLGSINMLA
-392 YDTNVEE
+392 YDTDVDE

-412 DKVCWLREVRKALID
+412 DKVRKALVH

-445 ISKNELVELLTP
+445 ISKNELVELLAP
-457 FIGRFTL
+457 FIGRFTS

-471 LLGLPDSHG
+471 LLGLPDTHG
-480 DNQQSDEKHR
+480 DSQQTDDKQR
-490 RRQLHGNDDMELE
+490 RRQIHASDDVELQ

-561 KKTQFEEFVFRTED
+561 KKTPFEEFVFRTED

-600 MSRMKSEELNSLRL
+600 MSRMKNEELDSFSL

-622 DSVMLRALQ
+622 DSIMLRALQ
-631 RIYGDHTLKMLE
+631 KIYGDHTLKMLE
-643 GAMKNPQIM
+643 GAMKNPQVM

-657 ERMRQKDAEWRKNQ
+657 ERMRQKDVEWRKNQ

-692 QAVIFKQNDLKL
+692 QAIIFKQNDLKL
-704 LRAKTIVSQ
+704 LRAKTIISQ

-734 PHCIYSYPEDIS
+734 PHCIYSYPEDIR

-751 NDLVIHYVKRQAN
+751 SDLIIHYVKRQAN

-787 PPQELSDEEEL
+787 PLQELSDEEET
-798 EDRGRVGQKSEEQ
+798 EDRDHVDQNLEEERNFGSNTSEEQ
-811 RCSGLL
+811 KMFSN
-817 ADDETQKFTSADEE
+817 DDAES
-831 GPKNTQS
+831 KNTQS
-838 PNGNETST
+838 PDGKETST

-860 RLHHLMCDRLAY
+860 RLHHLLCDRLAY

-879 IIENH
+879 IIKNH
-884 EVEERIRMERESVIS
+884 EVEERIRMERESVIN

-929 ANYYVALISEVKNL
+929 VNYYTALISEVKNL
-943 LDGLIDSVAF
+943 LDGLIDSVTF
-953 EDNIRKMFGTAAYL
+953 EDNVRKMFGTAAYL

-981 LQNMSSEEANIASM
+981 LQNMSCEDANIASM
-995 DLYKKYRFENPVCL
+995 DLYKKYRFEHPISL
-1009 YNRDKN
+1009 YSRDKN

-1021 AYERAAQEVLVNQ
+1021 AYERAAQEVLANQ
-1034 NCFKTFFLHDT
+1034 NCFKTFFLHDS

-1075 HYVESLNDEP
+1075 HYVESLANANEP
-1085 SSSALNP
+1085 SSSALNSE
-1092 DDQQQMLETIGERP
+1092 DQQQMVETINERP
-1106 PLFLMKYIKTGME
+1106 PLFLMKYIKAGMD
-1119 KCRRRDDEAAK
+1119 KYKRKDDETCK
-1130 KNEDA
+1130 KNEVGNA
-1135 IGELKPEE
+1135 ELKLEE
-1143 KTSNITVNEDLNVL
+1143 KLPNITVSENLNVL

-1163 YKMRFTKDSTDL
+1163 YKMRFIKGSADM
-1175 LIRAGAPRRGMDKHK
+1175 LIRARAPRRGMDKHK
-1190 TITGR
+1190 IVTGR

-1212 SDVLGPRNWLADGSR
+1212 GDVLGPRNWLADGSR

-1237 YITYNRYFSSISSTS
+1237 YITYNRYFCSISSTS